1 VSTEAT
7 DPSKSAPATAPATAA
22 TASAVE
28 APVDEQ
34 TAGTA
39 AVDELPDWA
48 RKQITKAN
56 TEAATYR
63 TRLRDAEQKLGDAK
77 TVDEFQAAVAEVR
90 ADNER
95 LERELLR
102 ERVAR
107 RFELPDD
114 LAARLQ
120 GKDEAELAA
129 DAKALQKY
137 ATPTPAAP
145 ASLAGGLDPTD
156 DGDTET
162 DPRELARRYG
172 GRRR

>member
-1 VSTEAT
+1 MNPEPNTT
-7 DPSKSAPATAPATAA
+7 TPTAA
-22 TASAVE
+22 GSAAA
-28 APVDEQ
+28 APPPAATPPAQ
-34 TAGTA
+34 TTSGEPAGDLA
-39 AVDELPDWA
+39 ALPDWA
-48 RKQITKAN
+48 REQITRAN
-56 TEAATYR
+56 AQAANYR
-63 TRLRDAEQKLGDAK
+63 TRLRDAEQRLDGAK
-77 TVDEFQAAVAEVR
+77 TADDFKQAVAEVK
-90 ADNER
+90 ADNNR
-95 LERELLR
+95 LEHELLR

-120 GKDEAELAA
+120 GKTAEELEA

-137 ATPTPAAP
+137 ATPAPAAP
-145 ASLAGGLDPTD
+145 GTLAGGLDPTD